1 MDMIKDFLYS
11 EMSIEELYKEVI
23 FFLNLSRLTPYEC

>member
-1 MDMIKDFLYS
+1 MNMIKDFLYS

-23 FFLNLSRLTPYEC
+23 FFNIFIK